1 MSDAAK
7 SAAPGPLAR
16 RLRFEAILAGIL
28 LLLGFAAL
36 PACVYLVGQR
46 ILGDYG
52 GGLGAFYGDLY
63 AALGRGEPGAW
74 ILLGSPFLGIEL
86 LRVLTIP
93 LRKRRSAGASD
104 GQPAEV

>member
-1 MSDAAK
+1 MSDAAE

-16 RLRFEAILAGIL
+16 RLRFEAIVAGVL
-28 LLLGFAAL
+28 LLIGFAAL
-36 PACVYLVGQR
+36 PACVYLVGQQ

-63 AALGRGEPGAW
+63 AALARGEPGAW
-74 ILLGSPFLGIEL
+74 VLLGSPFLGIEL
-86 LRVLTIP
+86 LRVLIIP
-93 LRKRRSAGASD
+93 LRRRRSSGASD